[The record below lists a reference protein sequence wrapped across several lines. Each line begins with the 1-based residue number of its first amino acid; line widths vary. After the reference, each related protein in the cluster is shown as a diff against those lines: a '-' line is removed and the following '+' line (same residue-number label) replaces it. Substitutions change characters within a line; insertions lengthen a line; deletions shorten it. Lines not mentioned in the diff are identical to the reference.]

1 MDSDV
6 AAGVS
11 VSDLIR
17 RVLVVLVVLA
27 VPVAASGQTPWQT
40 GIMAGTVLHREPRST
55 AGLDA
60 SVIVRRQQ
68 TPLVEV
74 VAAVGALW
82 FPETS
87 TAFRA
92 FNPDGTTFTEIQTQ
106 ETAGPYVLLHAG
118 RRVGRGTTD
127 VLLVASAGVGLMREH
142 FTYSTEG
149 AAPVFARNREYVD
162 WEISPELGVGAWL
175 SFPSLG
181 FVRLRPQLD
190 LRFRTLLLVGDGFI
204 PALSLRLGV
213 ILP

>member
-1 MDSDV
+1 MSDV
-6 AAGVS
+6 
-11 VSDLIR
+11 IR
-17 RVLVVLVVLA
+17 RVLVVLVVLS
-27 VPVAASGQTPWQT
+27 VPAAASGQSPWQT

-74 VAAVGALW
+74 IAAVGALW
-82 FPETS
+82 FPETR
-87 TAFRA
+87 TEFRA

-106 ETAGPYVLLHAG
+106 ETACPYVSLHAG

-142 FTYSTEG
+142 FTISTEG
-149 AAPVFARNREYVD
+149 AAPGTFTRNDEFAD
-162 WEISPELGVGAWL
+162 WEISPELGVGPWL
-175 SFPSLG
+175 GFPSPG

-190 LRFRTLLLVGDGFI
+190 VRFRTLLLVGDGFI
-204 PALSLRLGV
+204 PALSLRLGA